1 MAAEK
6 SARASWDLMD
16 FSCLRRRVVCGRRRH
31 WQCGTT
37 AGLLYCQ
44 WPMDMVLLAPH
55 AFYCALNG
63 LWEERIC
70 RGITKKKFPFA
81 ANSRNPRSYF
91 VSHARQRSCFSTIAS
106 SSRRQLAASPAFHRF
121 DALKGTDPHPRNQLD
136 RLHIKKRELLIL
148 NLGIGT
154 PSMKDKSWKN
164 FTPKVAQKS
173 ANDPV

>member
-16 FSCLRRRVVCGRRRH
+16 FSYLRRRVVCVAGGGTGSAAQRRGC
-31 WQCGTT
+31 W
-37 AGLLYCQ
+37 Q

-154 PSMKDKSWKN
+154 PSMKYKSWKN